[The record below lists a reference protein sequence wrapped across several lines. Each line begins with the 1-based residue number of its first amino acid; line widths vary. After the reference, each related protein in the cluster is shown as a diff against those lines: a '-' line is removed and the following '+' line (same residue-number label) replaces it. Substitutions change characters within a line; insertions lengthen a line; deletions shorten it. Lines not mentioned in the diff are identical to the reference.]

1 MTKVFMFLFR
11 ILVGSIGVFL
21 SGYIFKTGW
30 NWFFATAYNLPMAT
44 LKAGVGFSMLL
55 SLAAFGV
62 NKYRFLEIAK
72 ASVKKE
78 SPKTS
83 DDTTEAVFAVFVVA
97 ILLPLFLGELWI
109 YNLVLGDQ

>member
-55 SLAAFGV
+55 SLAAFG
-62 NKYRFLEIAK
+62 EIMRTMGILRPFDV
-72 ASVKKE
+72 VKG
-78 SPKTS
+78 
-83 DDTTEAVFAVFVVA
+83 
-97 ILLPLFLGELWI
+97 IGE
-109 YNLVLGDQ
+109 